1 MAQRDPL
8 VEYQREGGDMF
19 IAMREASFEQIIGML
34 FNLQVEQPEPV
45 SVGVVTDAEGN
56 PEDVLAKVD
65 ALSEDEG
72 TKPKRAAAPL
82 AKGLGGKREENL
94 TYSAPD
100 ESGEA
105 TTSRDGARKPVQKAS
120 TGGGGGNRAAR
131 RKKAKRK
138 R

>member
-1 MAQRDPL
+1 
-8 VEYQREGGDMF
+8 
-19 IAMREASFEQIIGML
+19 
-34 FNLQVEQPEPV
+34 
-45 SVGVVTDAEGN
+45 VVTDAEGN

-72 TKPKRAAAPL
+72 AKPKRAAAPL